1 MSVTDVAIEKLKQM
15 ITSGEL
21 RPGDRLPKEAELAKR
36 LGLSRSSLRE
46 AVKALAL
53 IRILDVR
60 QGDGTYV
67 SSLEPDVLLDA
78 VSFVV
83 DFHQDQ
89 GVLDL
94 LEARRVI
101 ESATAALAAQYI
113 SDAQL
118 AELERI
124 LARLTASASVEELV
138 ENDLAFH
145 RAIAVAAGNPVLVSL
160 LDTLAGRTARAR
172 IWRGVTQTDA
182 LERTHAEHRAIFDA
196 LAHRRPELARA
207 MVVVH
212 VAGVEAWLQ
221 LALDEDGD
229 DAGAAA
235 AA

>member
-1 MSVTDVAIEKLKQM
+1 MSVTDLAIEKLKQM
-15 ITSGEL
+15 IISGEL
-21 RPGDRLPKEAELAKR
+21 RPGDRLPKEADLAAR

-46 AVKALAL
+46 AVRALEF

-67 SSLEPDVLLDA
+67 SSLKPDVLLDA

-89 GVLDL
+89 SVLDL
-94 LEARRVI
+94 LEARRII
-101 ESATAALAAQYI
+101 ESSVAALAAQYI
-113 SDAQL
+113 TTAQL
-118 AELERI
+118 RELEAI
-124 LARLTASASVEELV
+124 LERLTASATLEELV

-172 IWRGVTQTDA
+172 IWRGVTQTGA
-182 LERTHAEHRAIFDA
+182 LDRTHAEHRAIYDA
-196 LAHRRPELARA
+196 LASHSPELARA
-207 MVVVH
+207 MAVVH

-221 LALDEDGD
+221 LALDTEDG
-229 DAGAAA
+229 ASAAA
-235 AA
+235 

>member
-1 MSVTDVAIEKLKQM
+1 MALTDEAIDKIKGM

-21 RPGDRLPKEAELAKR
+21 GPGDRLPKEADLAER
-36 LGLSRSSLRE
+36 LGLSRNSLRE
-46 AVKALAL
+46 AVKALSM
-53 IRILDVR
+53 IRVLDVR

-67 SSLEPDVLLDA
+67 SSLEADVLLDA

-89 GVLDL
+89 SVLDL
-94 LEARRVI
+94 LEARRVV

-124 LARLTASASVEELV
+124 LAKLTASATLEELV

-172 IWRGVTQTDA
+172 IWRGVTQTGA

-196 LAHRRPELARA
+196 LAHRQPELARA

-212 VAGVEAWLQ
+212 VAGVEAWLE
-221 LALDEDGD
+221 LALDGDEDAD
-229 DAGAAA
+229 AAA